1 MDILSK
7 RPEIEDV
14 LQRGLLRTVAGSDIL
29 QGFGSVFRKDM
40 HLDEDVST
48 QAFEVDIFVSHSWS
62 SDGWPK
68 YLALCRVLNL
78 GKALEAVALV
88 LVLIFLAA
96 SCRGIGRR
104 SGYDRDT
111 IFFVAVS
118 WLVVLGI
125 FFQVLFLGQHAT
137 CGERKPTLWLD
148 RLCIEQTD
156 ARQKASGIAAL
167 PVFVAR
173 SSQFLML
180 YDESYLDRLWCIV
193 ELATFVKKSGCE
205 PVHFVP
211 LWLPRWLL
219 TTMLL
224 DILQGCVCIAALL
237 VWSWSSP
244 QELSPLASDRG
255 LNHFLNN
262 LLLVLILLPG
272 YIVVLAPSM
281 WALGQKAQGHEEMLQ
296 QFAAFDI
303 RRCKCSD
310 PSDRQPLETLVN
322 ELFASTVSAGGSAVC
337 SVSEASGTSKEVTSL
352 SEAEESTPQDR

>member
-1 MDILSK
+1 M
-7 RPEIEDV
+7 
-14 LQRGLLRTVAGSDIL
+14 
-29 QGFGSVFRKDM
+29 
-40 HLDEDVST
+40 
-48 QAFEVDIFVSHSWS
+48 
-62 SDGWPK
+62 
-68 YLALCRVLNL
+68 
-78 GKALEAVALV
+78 
-88 LVLIFLAA
+88 
-96 SCRGIGRR
+96 
-104 SGYDRDT
+104 
-111 IFFVAVS
+111 
-118 WLVVLGI
+118 VLGI

-180 YDESYLDRLWCIV
+180 YDESYLDRLWSLGWLSPRLRILVLFGLPTPVERLQVELLGSPSQQRCIV